1 MGYREKIPKGQ
12 YLSGV
17 DEARQ
22 KLQSA
27 IDEMKQGAAQG
38 LADAALYIL
47 GESVQRAPVDT
58 GNLRGSGYVDLDGQ
72 RIAQGTGPSPGI
84 HVVGQVPGEAST
96 AEIGFSANY
105 AADQHEQVHLS
116 HPRGGQAKYLESVL
130 AEEPERIINTI
141 AGRMWNSMEEG
152 NSDD

>member
-12 YLSGV
+12 YLSGLSEV
-17 DEARQ
+17 TA
-22 KLQSA
+22 KLQST

-72 RIAQGTGPSPGI
+72 RFAAGTGPDPGI
-84 HVVGQVPGEAST
+84 AILGQAPDEASS
-96 AEIGFSANY
+96 AEIGFAANY

-130 AEEPERIINTI
+130 IEEPERIINTI

-152 NSDD
+152 GSDD